1 MHGWACDESIW
12 QETKNYLEQKYR
24 LYTINL
30 PIMKNRH
37 SYRDAVIELI
47 EQKGLTRV
55 VLVGWSM
62 GSIVAIQVASYL
74 LHKVQGLVLVSGT
87 SKFLAETQTQVLG
100 SEASLEDTDFEN
112 NGDSIQNAYSIK
124 NAIKYGEY
132 VKYQWVP
139 LMELYQGGIP
149 SVLVTK
155 MKKRLSKNPER
166 TLNDFYKL
174 MFSSK
179 EQALG
184 LDDKIMDNYLS
195 CERIWDLLEAQSG
208 LDFLMEA
215 DVRAYLHN
223 ITCPTLLL
231 HGEEDSLCP
240 LEGANFI
247 KRQLP
252 CAQLVS
258 YPGVGHIPFLTEF
271 RNFHYALEEWLSD
284 L

>member
-1 MHGWACDESIW
+1 M
-12 QETKNYLEQKYR
+12 
-24 LYTINL
+24 
-30 PIMKNRH
+30 
-37 SYRDAVIELI
+37 IELI

-62 GSIVAIQVASYL
+62 GSLVAIQVANSL

-87 SKFLAETQTQVLG
+87 SKFLAETQTPVLSSG
-100 SEASLEDTDFEN
+100 ASLKNTDFEN
-112 NGDSIQNAYSIK
+112 N
-124 NAIKYGEY
+124 
-132 VKYQWVP
+132 
-139 LMELYQGGIP
+139 ELYQGGIP

-166 TLNDFYKL
+166 TLNDFYKQ

-179 EQALG
+179 EQVQG

-195 CERIWDLLEAQSG
+195 RGRIWDLLEAQSG
-208 LDFLMEA
+208 LDFLIEA

-223 ITCPTLLL
+223 ITCPTLVF
-231 HGEEDSLCP
+231 HGEEDNLCP

-247 KRQLP
+247 ERQLP

-258 YPGVGHIPFLTEF
+258 FPGGGHIPFLTEF
-271 RNFHYALEEWLSD
+271 RNFHQALEEWLSV

>member
-30 PIMKNRH
+30 PSMKNMH

-62 GSIVAIQVASYL
+62 GSLVAIQVASYL

-87 SKFLAETQTQVLG
+87 SKFLAETQTSVL
-100 SEASLEDTDFEN
+100 SSRTSLKDTDFEN
-112 NGDSIQNAYSIK
+112 N
-124 NAIKYGEY
+124 
-132 VKYQWVP
+132 
-139 LMELYQGGIP
+139 ELYQGGIP

-155 MKKRLSKNPER
+155 IKKRLSKNPER
-166 TLNDFYKL
+166 TFNDFYKL

-179 EQALG
+179 EQARE
-184 LDDKIMDNYLS
+184 LDDKIIDNYL
-195 CERIWDLLEAQSG
+195 CHGRIWDLLEAQSG

-215 DVRAYLHN
+215 DVRAYLPN

-231 HGEEDSLCP
+231 HGEEDNLCP

-247 KRQLP
+247 ERQLP
-252 CAQLVS
+252 YAQLVS
-258 YPGVGHIPFLTEF
+258 YPGVGHIPFLIEF
-271 RNFHYALEEWLSD
+271 RNFHQVLEEWLSV

>member
-1 MHGWACDESIW
+1 MAEIINIVLIHGWACDESIW
-12 QETKNYLEQKYR
+12 QETKNYLEQKCR

-30 PIMKNRH
+30 PLMKNIH

-62 GSIVAIQVASYL
+62 GSLVAIQVAGYL
-74 LHKVQGLVLVSGT
+74 LHKVQGLVIVSGM
-87 SKFLAETQTQVLG
+87 SKFIAETPTQVLSG
-100 SEASLEDTDFEN
+100 RDSLYDTDSEN
-112 NGDSIQNAYSIK
+112 N
-124 NAIKYGEY
+124 
-132 VKYQWVP
+132 
-139 LMELYQGGIP
+139 ELYPGGIP
-149 SVLVTK
+149 SVLVSK
-155 MKKRLSKNPER
+155 MKKQLSKNPER
-166 TLNDFYKL
+166 ILNDFYKL

-179 EQALG
+179 EQAQG
-184 LDDKIMDNYLS
+184 LDGKIIDNHLS
-195 CERIWDLLEAQSG
+195 RGRIWDLLEAQSG

-215 DVRAYLHN
+215 DVRAYLQN

-231 HGEEDSLCP
+231 HGEEDNLCP
-240 LEGANFI
+240 LKGANFI
-247 KRQLP
+247 ERQLP

-271 RNFHYALEEWLSD
+271 RNFHQALEEWLAV

>member
-1 MHGWACDESIW
+1 M
-12 QETKNYLEQKYR
+12 
-24 LYTINL
+24 
-30 PIMKNRH
+30 H

-62 GSIVAIQVASYL
+62 GSLVAIQVASYL

-87 SKFLAETQTQVLG
+87 SKFLAETQTQEVLG
-100 SEASLEDTDFEN
+100 SGTFLEVDTDNKN
-112 NGDSIQNAYSIK
+112 NGDSIKNAYSI
-124 NAIKYGEY
+124 NNSMKYGEY
-132 VKYQWVP
+132 AKYHRVR

-179 EQALG
+179 EQARE
-184 LDDKIMDNYLS
+184 LDDKIIDNYL
-195 CERIWDLLEAQSG
+195 CHGRIWDLLEAQSG

-215 DVRAYLHN
+215 DVRAYLPN

-231 HGEEDSLCP
+231 HGEEDNLCP

-247 KRQLP
+247 ERQLP

-258 YPGVGHIPFLTEF
+258 FPGVGHIPFLTEF
-271 RNFHYALEEWLSD
+271 RNFHQTLEEWLSV

>member
-1 MHGWACDESIW
+1 MIKNIVLIHGWACDESIW
-12 QETKNYLEQKYR
+12 QETENYLEQKYC

-30 PIMKNRH
+30 LLMKNTY

-47 EQKGLTRV
+47 EQKGLTKV

-74 LHKVQGLVLVSGT
+74 LQKVQGMVLVSGT
-87 SKFLAETQTQVLG
+87 SKFIAEMPTQVLG
-100 SEASLEDTDFEN
+100 SGDSLEDTDFKN
-112 NGDSIQNAYSIK
+112 N
-124 NAIKYGEY
+124 
-132 VKYQWVP
+132 
-139 LMELYQGGIP
+139 ELYQEGIP

-155 MKKRLSKNPER
+155 MKKRLSKNLER
-166 TLNDFYKL
+166 TLKDFYKL

-179 EQALG
+179 EQAQG
-184 LDDKIMDNYLS
+184 LDDKITDNNLS
-195 CERIWDLLEAQSG
+195 CGRRWELLEALSG

-215 DVRAYLHN
+215 DVREDLQN

-231 HGEEDSLCP
+231 HGEADNLCP
-240 LEGANFI
+240 LEGAKSI
-247 KRQLP
+247 ERQLP

-271 RNFHYALEEWLSD
+271 RNFHLDLEEWLAV